1 MGKISYD
8 QKLNCNHNKGQINMF
23 MDDTK
28 KNQDASNNR
37 RNKTEARRKV
47 TQPYY
52 TRSQKTRICLQQD

>member
-28 KNQDASNNR
+28 
-37 RNKTEARRKV
+37 
-47 TQPYY
+47 
-52 TRSQKTRICLQQD
+52 TRMQLTIEEIKQKLEEK